1 MRIPSNTKGHSWLR
15 LGRDSSLYLIG
26 NILSRAAGFVLLP
39 VYTRYLNPSEYGTI
53 ELIELTTQ
61 IASLLLG
68 AGLFANA
75 MIRIAQ
81 DYNTERERNSVI
93 STAMYATFAISLLV
107 LSTLWLGA
115 PAIGNSFFHSSTASP
130 LLRYA
135 GLAAVFSMITECGLT
150 VERLRGRALYFVG
163 FSLVSVVSTII
174 LNVVFIAGLRLGV
187 LGFIASKMVV
197 TTITAA
203 VLLVRGARDY
213 GWAWNPDAARRML
226 RFGAPLILANLA
238 FFLVHFG
245 DRFFLGRFTT
255 LAEVGVY
262 SLGYRFGFLVT
273 FLVGEPF
280 GRAWG
285 VDVYKHVGQ
294 DGWTRNVARLAKYLC
309 IALAA
314 VSLALSIL
322 GKDLIHVMAAP
333 GYERA
338 ATVIPIVVTA
348 YAIREMGDFFRNLL
362 YVKKESAAVATAATV
377 SAILNVFLS
386 LLWIPRFGIMG
397 AAWATLATWGVY
409 TLLICWATLRKFDFG
424 FGLPS
429 CIGVS
434 ALALLVY
441 APYLALGMALPVER
455 IGWVIAA
462 MVIYAMLLWRSGLIS
477 SQEKLIFAELTVEL
491 RKRVRRTISP
501 WA

>member
-1 MRIPSNTKGHSWLR
+1 MQTPSNTQRNSWLR
-15 LGRDSSLYLIG
+15 LGQHSSLYLIG
-26 NILSRAAGFVLLP
+26 NILSRAAGFLLLP
-39 VYTRYLNPSEYGTI
+39 VYTRYLSPSEYGTI

-93 STAMYATFAISLLV
+93 STAMYSTFAISLLV
-107 LSTLWLGA
+107 FASLWYGA
-115 PAIGNSFFHSSTASP
+115 PEINAFFFHSSGASS
-130 LLRYA
+130 LLRLA
-135 GLAAVFSMITECGLT
+135 GLAAVLSMITECGLT
-150 VERLRGRALYFVG
+150 VERLRGRALYFVA
-163 FSLVSVVSTII
+163 FSLVSVVLTII
-174 LNVVFIAGLRLGV
+174 LNIVFIIGLRLGV
-187 LGFIASKMVV
+187 LGFIASKLVV
-197 TTITAA
+197 TTITSA
-203 VLLVRGARDY
+203 VLLVRGTRDY
-213 GWAWNPDAARRML
+213 GWTWNPDAARRML
-226 RFGAPLILANLA
+226 RFGLPLILANLA

-245 DRFFLGRFTT
+245 DRFFLSRFTT

-294 DGWTRNVARLAKYLC
+294 DGWQPNVARLAKYLC
-309 IALAA
+309 MALAV

-338 ATVIPIVVTA
+338 AAVIPVVVTA

-362 YVKKESAAVATAATV
+362 YVQKSSTSVATAATAAAV
-377 SAILNVFLS
+377 LNVILS
-386 LLWIPRFGIMG
+386 LLCIPKFGIMG
-397 AAWATLATWGVY
+397 AAWATLATWALY
-409 TLLICWATLRKFDFG
+409 TLLICWATLRRFSFG
-424 FGLPS
+424 FGLPY
-429 CIGVS
+429 CIGAS
-434 ALALLVY
+434 TLAFIIY
-441 APYLALGMALPVER
+441 APTLALGFSFPLERMAWAIVA
-455 IGWVIAA
+455 IAL
-462 MVIYAMLLWRSGLIS
+462 YAVLVWHLGLITTP
-477 SQEKLIFAELTVEL
+477 EKALFAELAKGI
-491 RKRVRRTISP
+491 RGQVRRTVL
-501 WA
+501 